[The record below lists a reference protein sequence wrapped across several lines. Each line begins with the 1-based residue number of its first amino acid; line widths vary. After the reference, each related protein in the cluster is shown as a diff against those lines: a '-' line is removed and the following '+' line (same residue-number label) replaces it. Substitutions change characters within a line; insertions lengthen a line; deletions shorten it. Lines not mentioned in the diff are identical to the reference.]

1 MSHDTDYMRSSWST
15 IITVFTI
22 LNWLDGQLFQHLYD
36 IIAIKIGSLVVFFLC
51 PMTLITC
58 APPDPVFTILNW
70 LDGQLFQHLYDI
82 IAIKIGSLM
91 VFFRVQLS
99 MSIGIGFYD
108 KWY

>member
-15 IITVFTI
+15 IIT
-22 LNWLDGQLFQHLYD
+22 
-36 IIAIKIGSLVVFFLC
+36 
-51 PMTLITC
+51 
-58 APPDPVFTILNW
+58 VFTILNW

>member
-36 IIAIKIGSLVVFFLC
+36 IIAIKIGSL
-51 PMTLITC
+51 
-58 APPDPVFTILNW
+58 
-70 LDGQLFQHLYDI
+70 
-82 IAIKIGSLM
+82 M

-99 MSIGIGFYD
+99 MSIGIGFMTSDIRAYIW
-108 KWY
+108 KLQTIFIVAQLWETHKTSL